1 MRKQTYKFF
10 PLLLILAFIMAVIA
24 GCGAAGSG
32 QQAGADNR
40 EEASPKQAV
49 KEETIELRMVWWG
62 SQNRHDRTLKAIDL
76 FQQQHPNIKIA
87 PEFTGWDGYW
97 EKLATQAAGKNL
109 PDIIQMDMQYIGEYV
124 SRGLLENLNPYVESG
139 VLDLSDVDEKYLSGG
154 RVDGNLFSV
163 NAGANALAMAVDSEL
178 YKKAGLSIPEP
189 GYTWEDFM
197 EQARVLKQSL
207 GSGGYVKALSGGHEF
222 RHYLRQHGET
232 LYNEDG
238 TALGYEEDQYLIDFL
253 TMWDTLNKEGVI
265 APPEVEIPL
274 RSRLEDELIV
284 HGKAPNHFFHSNQI
298 IALTA
303 AAERPLELVI
313 YPSVEGG
320 EKGHYLKPSQ
330 FLAVTTHSKHAEAAA
345 AFIDF
350 FTNSLEANE
359 ILAAERGVP
368 VAAKVREHLYP
379 TLDDAS
385 KRMFEYMD
393 QVAEYAGE
401 VPVDAPGA
409 GAVFQAF
416 DRAKDAMSYGQL
428 TPEEAAASFRGE
440 ANKILAKN
448 KK

>member
-1 MRKQTYKFF
+1 MRKRMYTRF
-10 PLLLILAFIMAVIA
+10 PLLLIMAFVMAVFA
-24 GCGAAGSG
+24 GCGTAESG
-32 QQAGADNR
+32 NQAGPDNKD
-40 EEASPKQAV
+40 EANSKQVA
-49 KEETIELRMVWWG
+49 EETIELRMVWWG

-76 FQQQHPNIKIA
+76 FQQQNPNIKIA

-109 PDIIQMDMQYIGEYV
+109 PDIIQMDMQYLAEYV

-139 VLDLSDVDEKYLSGG
+139 TLDLTDVEEQYLSGG
-154 RVDGNLFSV
+154 RIDGNLYSV
-163 NAGANALAMAVDSEL
+163 NIGANALAMAVDPEM

-197 EQARVLKQSL
+197 EQARVLKQSM
-207 GSGGYVKALSGGHEF
+207 GSDGYVKAISGGHEF
-222 RHYLRQHGET
+222 RHYLRQHGEE

-238 TALGYEEDQYLIDFL
+238 TALGYEDDQYLTDFF
-253 TMWDTLNKEGVI
+253 TMWDTLNKEGVV

-284 HGKAPNHFFHSNQI
+284 HGKAPNHYFHSNQI

-313 YPSVEGG
+313 YPSVAGG

-345 AFIDF
+345 TFIDF
-350 FTNSLEANE
+350 ITNSLEANE

-368 VAAKVREHLYP
+368 VAGKVREHLYP

-393 QVAEYAGE
+393 LVSAYAGE
-401 VPVDAPGA
+401 VPSDAPGA
-409 GAVFQAF
+409 GAVLQAF
-416 DRAKDAMSYGQL
+416 DRAKDAMNYGQL
-428 TPEEAAASFRGE
+428 TPEQAAASFRAE
-440 ANKILAKN
+440 ANKILEKN